1 MRPEGLKTKTAQHV
15 LGNQGWGAGVHVSG
29 GDMCGGCW
37 ALRDAHVQTDCS
49 SGDEGMPEG
58 PRAASRLQNGGLLT
72 PGSPRCWAAG
82 GGDGELHVPRAVQLE
97 ELPDDEDEE
106 ELGEGGGWVDEEG
119 RSDLEDDAF
128 VGQQWRHLSVNALAG
143 GIVDPKV

>member
-1 MRPEGLKTKTAQHV
+1 MFWVIRGGRLAYTSAVGTCAM
-15 LGNQGWGAGVHVSG
+15 GAGHSA
-29 GDMCGGCW
+29 MHMYILT
-37 ALRDAHVQTDCS
+37 A
-49 SGDEGMPEG
+49 P
-58 PRAASRLQNGGLLT
+58 LQNGGLLT

-119 RSDLEDDAF
+119 SSDLEDDAF